1 MLYNENNIVKIP
13 ISSDQHQTDRTTSM
27 NIIPLYVLNECISL
41 EESKRRIIEKIKSKF
56 AKHRQTSF
64 NENIIQKK

>member
-1 MLYNENNIVKIP
+1 
-13 ISSDQHQTDRTTSM
+13 M
-27 NIIPLYVLNECISL
+27 NTNKNVLNECISL

-64 NENIIQKK
+64 NENIIQKNDC